1 MRKPYR
7 KRKGLGTCFLAFSL
21 QVTKSLHFCL
31 IPFDPVSYYSAI
43 SIIKIYELKYG
54 IEDKQNSSLGLRR
67 IC

>member
-43 SIIKIYELKYG
+43 SIIKIYEINMTSK
-54 IEDKQNSSLGLRR
+54 IKQKSTLGEYAQ
-67 IC
+67 